1 MPFVYTFG
9 MTSNDHVIYKWHE
22 PRGLPVFSFS
32 LLRVRVYRQD
42 FHFHYEGLGFNSA
55 RSLKQ
60 SRAKRHDGSRRLE
73 TGEKKKKT
81 NERKRCTR
89 KVSFFANQ
97 FDARD
102 GFPYAGRFVAK
113 RRFYMNSLVA
123 IKSALLLYED

>member
-1 MPFVYTFG
+1 MAGIINPDRVSIITTKNLHSGRFINIKNRTITILKSNWEERRSKMPFVYTFG

-73 TGEKKKKT
+73 TGEKKK
-81 NERKRCTR
+81 N
-89 KVSFFANQ
+89 
-97 FDARD
+97 
-102 GFPYAGRFVAK
+102 
-113 RRFYMNSLVA
+113 
-123 IKSALLLYED
+123 